1 MLNNK
6 TKCLLGLGLASAIQ
20 ASAQSVVNVALQPFG
35 DTQTTL
41 SWTMSGDVVSP
52 SGAVVPT
59 GYTKYIEFYTQ
70 FTNAINSL
78 PASQVFIPLT
88 GFGVLTN
95 LTTGASQPL
104 EDLELNQSGN
114 IGQMIL
120 LVGSFVSTNQP
131 YTALNVV
138 GGQALEIA
146 PASASEVIDLPFS
159 DFNPGT
165 YQYVYPGG
173 PVAGPGAAFTTSLT
187 FNLNIAEP
195 APEPGTLALVGVG
208 VAGCFAARRRPAK

>member
-1 MLNNK
+1 MLKNQI
-6 TKCLLGLGLASAIQ
+6 KCLLALGLMAAIQ
-20 ASAQSVVNVALQPFG
+20 ASAQSIVNVTLQPFG
-35 DTQTTL
+35 NTQTTL

-52 SGAVVPT
+52 AGAVVPI
-59 GYTKYIEFYTQ
+59 GYTEYVEFYTQ
-70 FTNAINSL
+70 FTNAINTL
-78 PASQVFIPLT
+78 PTGQTFIPLT

-104 EDLELNQSGN
+104 EDLELNQNGN
-114 IGQMIL
+114 VGQMIL
-120 LVGSFVSTNQP
+120 LVGSFVSTNVP
-131 YTALNVV
+131 YTPLNVL
-138 GGQALEIA
+138 GGQALEIS

-195 APEPGTLALVGVG
+195 APEPGTLALAAVGM
-208 VAGCFAARRRPAK
+208 AGCFAARRRQAK